1 MVARGPC
8 LGGRSDRAVATSAAA
23 ALGAGVPSFARLLSR
38 SAAPTRH
45 EARAESPP
53 AARRRRPPAARRPTR
68 ARERSQRARASAAPA
83 ARRAPREHARGTRR
97 APARERPRTRR
108 GRARPPQMARIVL
121 ALAAGAAALAP
132 GSKPAAQTRRE
143 LGQGLVAAV
152 GALGAQAAVASAG
165 DSPKFSFFGFFGNGG
180 TLSEGAMYGSDQ
192 ATPTYSP
199 YSVYGKLGDEKAVYK
214 KYNAK
219 EIDFKKKMLAESER
233 RVKAVDAAIGK
244 KNWESV
250 RRDLDGQ
257 VYNMRNTMNYLA
269 AGPSAQ
275 PGAKAAAKQ
284 FYQDMEAVNLLCK
297 RKKQAAAQ
305 DAYGAMMSS
314 LDSFNKLI

>member
-1 MVARGPC
+1 M
-8 LGGRSDRAVATSAAA
+8 RAK
-23 ALGAGVPSFARLLSR
+23 R
-38 SAAPTRH
+38 
-45 EARAESPP
+45 
-53 AARRRRPPAARRPTR
+53 
-68 ARERSQRARASAAPA
+68 
-83 ARRAPREHARGTRR
+83 
-97 APARERPRTRR
+97 
-108 GRARPPQMARIVL
+108 
-121 ALAAGAAALAP
+121 
-132 GSKPAAQTRRE
+132 
-143 LGQGLVAAV
+143 
-152 GALGAQAAVASAG
+152 ALGAQAAVASAG

-233 RVKAVDAAIGK
+233 RVKGVDAAIGK

>member
-1 MVARGPC
+1 MFPGKEKMPVEDKLFEKIVAEFNF
-8 LGGRSDRAVATSAAA
+8 DRKYAQKCIEDN
-23 ALGAGVPSFARLLSR
+23 
-38 SAAPTRH
+38 RH
-45 EARAESPP
+45 NHITACYHLIDKRNRKLKDRQESY
-53 AARRRRPPAARRPTR
+53 
-68 ARERSQRARASAAPA
+68 Q
-83 ARRAPREHARGTRR
+83 
-97 APARERPRTRR
+97 
-108 GRARPPQMARIVL
+108 
-121 ALAAGAAALAP
+121 
-132 GSKPAAQTRRE
+132 QT
-143 LGQGLVAAV
+143 
-152 GALGAQAAVASAG
+152 
-165 DSPKFSFFGFFGNGG
+165 K
-180 TLSEGAMYGSDQ
+180 
-192 ATPTYSP
+192 
-199 YSVYGKLGDEKAVYK
+199 
-214 KYNAK
+214 
-219 EIDFKKKMLAESER
+219 IDFKKKMLAESER